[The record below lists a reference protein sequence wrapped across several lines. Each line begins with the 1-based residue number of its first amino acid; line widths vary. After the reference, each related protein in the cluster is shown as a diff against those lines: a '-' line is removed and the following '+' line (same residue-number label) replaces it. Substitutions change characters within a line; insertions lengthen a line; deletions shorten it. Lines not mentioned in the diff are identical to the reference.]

1 MSRCSLGRAVLV
13 LLWAWAG
20 AVGAAPLA
28 VQVVD
33 ARGEPL
39 ADAVVFLE
47 SSAASQSVR
56 PARGVEIVQRER
68 RFVPEVTVVPVGT
81 SVDFPNQD
89 TVRHHVYSFSEAKR
103 FEIKLYVGR
112 PSSPVVF
119 DRPGIA
125 VLGCNIHDD
134 MIAWVVVVDTPHHA
148 KTDAAGRA
156 VLDAPAGAY
165 RLRAWHASLPA
176 AASPAAQPVT
186 LAPAGVSVR
195 VALPAAAGR

>member
-1 MSRCSLGRAVLV
+1 MTRRWVIPMALTAALLGRA
-13 LLWAWAG
+13 A
-20 AVGAAPLA
+20 GAAPLA
-28 VQVVD
+28 VHVVD

-47 SSAASQSVR
+47 SPTASQAVR
-56 PARGVEIVQRER
+56 PARGVEIVQRDR
-68 RFVPEVTVVPVGT
+68 RFVPAVTVVPVGT
-81 SVDFPNQD
+81 PVEFPNHD

-119 DRPGIA
+119 DRTGIA

-134 MIAWVVVVDTPHHA
+134 MIAWVVVVDTPYHA
-148 KTDAAGRA
+148 KTDALGRA

-165 RLRAWHASLPA
+165 RLRMWHASLSA
-176 AASPAAQPVT
+176 TVSPAAQPVMLT
-186 LAPAGVSVR
+186 ASGGSAR
-195 VALPAAAGR
+195 VALTAASGH